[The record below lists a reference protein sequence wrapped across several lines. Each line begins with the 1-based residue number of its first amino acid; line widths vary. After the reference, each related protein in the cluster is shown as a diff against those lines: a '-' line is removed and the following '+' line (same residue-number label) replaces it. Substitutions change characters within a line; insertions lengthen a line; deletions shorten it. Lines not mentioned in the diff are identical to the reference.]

1 MNRGEWGEPYTA
13 LRLLGDRKLFLS
25 DENGDVNPEEWM
37 EVLKVVRQETANRLV
52 TYSCNVNNMDIDIEV
67 NKQFTSRI
75 PAKHFLR
82 IAEMLKAD
90 ISGASGRSFNV
101 SKEVLDF
108 IERAEMHHLKAK
120 SIEKS
125 DIIISARDPRNSIVR
140 ENIGFSIKCEFGE
153 NPTLFNT
160 AKASAAK
167 YRISGMNAQLMNQ
180 INSIVDSKGHASVTG
195 RCAQLRKSNC
205 KLFFSGY
212 EYAAREKCCAFQENL
227 DQINPRLPK
236 VIERM
241 MWNHFMEG
249 QAEIDIATVTNRIIM
264 ENPCGISRGD
274 SKYPYMVKMFLYS
287 AYCGMTAST
296 LWDGR
301 STVKG
306 GYITV
311 KDTGEV
317 VANYALES
325 ESFKNFLFSHCY
337 LDFPS
342 TDKGHGDYGRVYE
355 ENGEYFFKL
364 NFQIRIR

>member
-1 MNRGEWGEPYTA
+1 MNRGEWGEPYAA

-25 DENGDVNPEEWM
+25 DEDGNANPNEWM
-37 EVLKVVRQETANRLV
+37 EVLKVVRQETADRLV
-52 TYSCNVNNMDIDIEV
+52 TYNCNVNDMNVDVVV
-67 NKQFTSRI
+67 NERHVSTI
-75 PAKHFLR
+75 PAEYFLR
-82 IAEMLKAD
+82 IAESLKED
-90 ISGASGRSFNV
+90 ICGAKGRSFNV
-101 SKEVLDF
+101 SDEVLEF
-108 IERAEMHHLKAK
+108 IKGAEMHHLKAK

-125 DIIISARDPRNSIVR
+125 DIFISARDPRNSIVR

-167 YRISGMNAQLMNQ
+167 YRISGMNSQLMDRV
-180 INSIVDSKGHASVTG
+180 NSIIDAKGHASVTG
-195 RCAQLRKSNC
+195 RCALLRENGCDLS
-205 KLFFSGY
+205 FVGY
-212 EYAAREKCCAFQENL
+212 EYAPRAKCCAFQENL
-227 DQINPRLPK
+227 DQINPRLPY

-241 MWNHFMEG
+241 MWNHFMSG
-249 QAEIDIATVTNRIIM
+249 QTEIDIESVTNRIIT
-264 ENPCGISRGD
+264 ENPCDISLGE

-301 STVKG
+301 SNVKG

-311 KDTGEV
+311 KETGEV

-325 ESFKNFLFSHCY
+325 ESFKNFLFKHCY

-342 TDKGHGDYGRVYE
+342 TDPKHGDYGRVYE
-355 ENGEYFFKL
+355 ENGEYYFKL
-364 NFQIRIR
+364 NFQVRIK